1 MENKKSLNLF
11 EEVHRQVRERLDLAR
26 VAREQGGEVRKKQA
40 EEEAIREG
48 FDRPFPGQIDKT

>member
-1 MENKKSLNLF
+1 M
-11 EEVHRQVRERLDLAR
+11 RERLDLAR